1 MSDEQGRLNVAST
14 GQVGTEG
21 GFLDAHFE
29 ACRSEYEAMLRS
41 VGLQPNWRVL
51 DAACGAGS
59 FLPLM
64 STLLEPSGSISALD
78 LAQDNVAAVERRI
91 NNGEFTCPVVAR
103 TGSLTSLPY
112 QDEEFDAVWC
122 ANALEYLD
130 DEELVRAL
138 EEFVRVLRPG
148 GVLGTKDWDAGLF
161 LFSPGDPTLLWRAWA
176 AGSQVARNFQGCL
189 RTRSLR
195 RWFEKAGLTDTW
207 QRATLS
213 EIWAP
218 LQPVQ
223 RTYIGGQLM
232 QIGALAEKAGV
243 PESDLEFWRAQRDPS
258 APEAMVNHPELFW
271 CEGHF
276 VTVGRC
282 PS

>member
-1 MSDEQGRLNVAST
+1 MSDEKRRMNVAST
-14 GQVGTEG
+14 GQVGTAG

-29 ACRSEYEAMLRS
+29 ACRPEYEAMLRS
-41 VGLQPNWRVL
+41 VGLQPGWRVL
-51 DAACGAGS
+51 DAACGAGAY
-59 FLPLM
+59 LPLM
-64 STLLEPSGSISALD
+64 STILGSSGSISALD
-78 LAQDNVAAVERRI
+78 LAQDNVAMVDRRI
-91 NNGEFTCPVVAR
+91 TDGDFACSVEAR
-103 TGSLTSLPY
+103 TASMTSLPY
-112 QDEEFDAVWC
+112 QDAQFDAIWC

-130 DEELVRAL
+130 DEELVQAL
-138 EEFVRVLRPG
+138 EEFLRVLRPG
-148 GVLGTKDWDAGLF
+148 GVLGTKDWDPGLF
-161 LFSPGDPTLLWRAWA
+161 LVYPEDPTLLWRAWA
-176 AGSQVARNFQGCL
+176 AGSQVARNFNGCL

-195 RWFEKAGLTDTW
+195 RWFEKSGMTGVW

-218 LQPVQ
+218 LQPAQ
-223 RTYIGGQLM
+223 RLYIGGQLM

-282 PS
+282 PT

>member
-103 TGSLTSLPY
+103 IGSLTSLPY

-148 GVLGTKDWDAGLF
+148 GVL
-161 LFSPGDPTLLWRAWA
+161 
-176 AGSQVARNFQGCL
+176 
-189 RTRSLR
+189 
-195 RWFEKAGLTDTW
+195 
-207 QRATLS
+207 
-213 EIWAP
+213 
-218 LQPVQ
+218 
-223 RTYIGGQLM
+223 
-232 QIGALAEKAGV
+232 
-243 PESDLEFWRAQRDPS
+243 
-258 APEAMVNHPELFW
+258 
-271 CEGHF
+271 
-276 VTVGRC
+276 
-282 PS
+282 

>member
-1 MSDEQGRLNVAST
+1 MSDEQRRMNVAST
-14 GQVGTEG
+14 GQVGTAG

-29 ACRSEYEAMLRS
+29 ACRPEYEAMLRS
-41 VGLQPNWRVL
+41 IGLQPGWRVL

-64 STLLEPSGSISALD
+64 STLLGLSGSISALD
-78 LAQDNVAAVERRI
+78 LAQDNIATVQRRF
-91 NNGEFTCPVVAR
+91 NDGEFACPVEAR
-103 TGSLTSLPY
+103 TASLTSLPY
-112 QDEEFDAVWC
+112 QDEEFDAIWC

-138 EEFVRVLRPG
+138 EEFVRVLRPS
-148 GVLGTKDWDAGLF
+148 GVLGIKDWDAGLF

-195 RWFEKAGLTDTW
+195 RWFEKAGLTDVW

-218 LQPVQ
+218 LQPTQ

-258 APEAMVNHPELFW
+258 APEALVNHPELFW

-276 VTVGRC
+276 VTVGRR
-282 PS
+282 PT

>member
-1 MSDEQGRLNVAST
+1 MSDEQRRLNVAST
-14 GQVGTEG
+14 GQVGTAG

-29 ACRSEYEAMLRS
+29 ACRPEYEAMLRS
-41 VGLQPNWRVL
+41 IGLQPGWRVL

-59 FLPLM
+59 YLPLM
-64 STLLEPSGSISALD
+64 STLLGSSGSVSTFD
-78 LAQDNVAAVERRI
+78 LAQDNIATVKRRI
-91 NNGEFTCPVVAR
+91 NDGEFACPVEARVA
-103 TGSLTSLPY
+103 SLTSLPY

-218 LQPVQ
+218 LQPAQ
-223 RTYIGGQLM
+223 RAYIGGQLM
-232 QIGALAEKAGV
+232 QIGALAERAGV

-276 VTVGRC
+276 VTVGRR
-282 PS
+282 PA

>member
-1 MSDEQGRLNVAST
+1 MSDKQESLNVSST

-21 GFLDAHFE
+21 GFLDAHFD
-29 ACRSEYEAMLRS
+29 ACRPEYEAMLRS
-41 VGLQPNWRVL
+41 VGIQPGWRVL

-59 FLPLM
+59 YLPLM
-64 STLLEPSGSISALD
+64 STLLGSSGSISALD
-78 LAQDNVAAVERRI
+78 LAPDNIAAVQGRI
-91 NNGEFTCPVVAR
+91 DDGEFACPVDAR
-103 TGSLTSLPY
+103 IASMTALPY
-112 QDEEFDAVWC
+112 EDGAFDAIWC

-138 EEFVRVLRPG
+138 AEFLRILRPG
-148 GVLGTKDWDAGLF
+148 GILGTKDWDPGLF
-161 LFSPGDPTLLWRAWA
+161 LFSPGDPTLSWRAWA
-176 AGSQVARNFQGCL
+176 AGSQVAPNFKGCL

-195 RWFEKAGLTDTW
+195 RWFEKAGLTDVW

-218 LQPVQ
+218 LEPVQ
-223 RTYIGGQLM
+223 NAYIGGQLM

-243 PESDLEFWRAQRDPS
+243 PESDLAFWRAQRDPDGPD
-258 APEAMVNHPELFW
+258 ALVNHPELFW

-276 VTVGRC
+276 VTVGRR
-282 PS
+282 PA